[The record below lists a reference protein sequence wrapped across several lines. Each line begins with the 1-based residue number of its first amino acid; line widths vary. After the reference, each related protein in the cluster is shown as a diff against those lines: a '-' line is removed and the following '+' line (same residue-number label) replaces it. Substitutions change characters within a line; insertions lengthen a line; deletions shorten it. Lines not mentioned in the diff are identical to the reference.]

1 MVMIKRIFSIIAVVL
16 TGLATVLW
24 MIPGQAGAGSR
35 RELVVIVNKANTVGS
50 ISKAELS
57 SMYLGKR
64 KTWVTGDIVKP
75 CDLQEPGVEE
85 DQTSMGHFSA
95 RYLNKDMATLKSYWI
110 KMIFS
115 GKGEPPQVFKK
126 AEEVIH
132 VVSEDPA
139 SLGYVYSDQV
149 TGSVRVLPVGE

>member
-1 MVMIKRIFSIIAVVL
+1 MTGMATLLWAVS
-16 TGLATVLW
+16 GEAD
-24 MIPGQAGAGSR
+24 ASSK
-35 RELVVIVNKANTVGS
+35 RELVVIVNKANSLGS

-57 SMYLGKR
+57 SIYLGKR
-64 KTWVTGDIVKP
+64 KTWATGDIVRP

-95 RYLNKDMATLKSYWI
+95 RYLAKDVSTLKSYWI

-126 AEEVIH
+126 AEEVIRF
-132 VVSEDPA
+132 VSEDPA
-139 SLGYVYSDQV
+139 ALGYVYSDQV
-149 TGSVRVLPVGE
+149 TGSVRMVPVGE